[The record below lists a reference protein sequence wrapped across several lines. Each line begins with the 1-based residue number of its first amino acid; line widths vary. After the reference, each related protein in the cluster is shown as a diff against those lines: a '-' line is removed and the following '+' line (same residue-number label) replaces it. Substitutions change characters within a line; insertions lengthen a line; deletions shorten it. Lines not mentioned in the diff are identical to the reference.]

1 MKRRIKCKKCS
12 KSFAELNKG
21 GYCDKCQVSFIRNQ
35 RTATKNRL
43 VNNLKYCFKAEH
55 RQFVPNKKVGY
66 GKDVCKQYLL
76 DVPKRMPLN
85 KGMFLQKEYDLIE
98 NYFVRNPE
106 SYVSRCALEIG
117 FGYSWTKVRV
127 YELVKSGVLRV
138 SRKNNSYLFEVILS
152 KY

>member
-1 MKRRIKCKKCS
+1 
-12 KSFAELNKG
+12 
-21 GYCDKCQVSFIRNQ
+21 
-35 RTATKNRL
+35 
-43 VNNLKYCFKAEH
+43 
-55 RQFVPNKKVGY
+55 
-66 GKDVCKQYLL
+66 
-76 DVPKRMPLN
+76 MPLN